1 MRKTETLQN
10 HFHSIYL
17 NFRNNKVGHLSQAY
31 TLQRFFEIAAL
42 TVSFIVSKL
51 RVNWMKKPMM

>member
-1 MRKTETLQN
+1 M
-10 HFHSIYL
+10 YL
-17 NFRNNKVGHLSQAY
+17 NFRNNKVGQLSQAY

-42 TVSFIVSKL
+42 TVSFIVSKS